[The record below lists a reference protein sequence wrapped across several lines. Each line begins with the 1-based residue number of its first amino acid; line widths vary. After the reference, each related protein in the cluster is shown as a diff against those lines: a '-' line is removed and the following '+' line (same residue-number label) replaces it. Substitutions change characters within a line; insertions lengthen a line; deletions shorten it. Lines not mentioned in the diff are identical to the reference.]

1 MSRSTDRFRSE
12 EEGRARRIAAEA
24 VVINGWTILA
34 HPCFLQQVERL
45 LGAVEAA
52 ARRSPAHY
60 RASADY
66 KLLTAIARLAFDIVP
81 QDPTRR
87 EYRHGGALDGSN
99 RHWFRARFGNGRF
112 RLFFRYRSDVR
123 IIVFAWVN
131 DEETLRTYGSSTDAY
146 AVFARMLSAGNPP
159 DDWDELVA
167 ASMGAGGETAT
178 RGLSERLR
186 RIGEEPGG

>member
-1 MSRSTDRFRSE
+1 MSRSTGRSRS

-34 HPCFLQQVERL
+34 HPCFLQQVERVL
-45 LGAVEAA
+45 AAVEAA
-52 ARRSPAHY
+52 VRRSPADDQ
-60 RASADY
+60 ATADY
-66 KLLTAIARLAFDIVP
+66 KLLAAIARLAFDIIP

-99 RHWFRARFGNGRF
+99 RDWFRAKFGNGRF

-131 DEETLRTYGSSTDAY
+131 DEETLRTYGSRTDAY
-146 AVFARMLSAGNPP
+146 AVFARMLNVGNPP
-159 DDWDELVA
+159 DGGDELVA
-167 ASMGAGGETAT
+167 DSIGEDGGARTREIGETI
-178 RGLSERLR
+178 R
-186 RIGEEPGG
+186 RIAEERGA

>member
-1 MSRSTDRFRSE
+1 MSRSTGRSRSE
-12 EEGRARRIAAEA
+12 EEGWARRAAAEA
-24 VVINGWTILA
+24 VSINGWIILA

-45 LGAVEAA
+45 LAAVETS
-52 ARRSPAHY
+52 ARRSPAHS

-66 KLLTAIARLAFDIVP
+66 KLLATIARLAFDIVP

-112 RLFFRYRSDVR
+112 RLFFRYRSDAR

-146 AVFARMLSAGNPP
+146 SVFARMLNAGNPP

-167 ASMGAGGETAT
+167 DSMGAENDARARAIG
-178 RGLSERLR
+178 ERLR
-186 RIGEEPGG
+186 RIGEEPGS